1 MLSEQG
7 GAGEA
12 GQPHELTQ
20 LPGDEGGER
29 RARLPALPAHVV
41 WPLHGKGGAANCR
54 WKHRGPQLGTFFR
67 DNARSHRT
75 GIYIPGVWSPQ
86 INRGH

>member
-7 GAGEA
+7 AAGEA
-12 GQPHELTQ
+12 PQPHELTQ

-54 WKHRGPQLGTFFR
+54 WKHRGPQLGTF
-67 DNARSHRT
+67 SGT
-75 GIYIPGVWSPQ
+75 MPGVTEEEYTSPECGAH
-86 INRGH
+86 R